1 MQNQLQLS
9 VTSLGDRLDS
19 TLCGLFVIPY
29 HKTFTEKK
37 FCPTTAYKTT
47 LPGGCSSCLSL
58 QACHNGVA
66 FLRIISI
73 IKLIFFSWQQNVSF
87 YTLLSY
93 TLCMLVLFLCI
104 TYYLGNLYLNQGNLN
119 VVGNLA
125 KSLDKY
131 VGCNFCLKQYKNQE
145 ITYNNSVRQLCTSS
159 FRKQI

>member
-1 MQNQLQLS
+1 MQNQLQLLS

-73 IKLIFFSWQQNVSF
+73 IKLIFFFMTAKCKFLHTIIIHIMHAGSISVHHV
-87 YTLLSY
+87 LLRQS
-93 TLCMLVLFLCI
+93 LF
-104 TYYLGNLYLNQGNLN
+104 
-119 VVGNLA
+119 
-125 KSLDKY
+125 KS
-131 VGCNFCLKQYKNQE
+131 
-145 ITYNNSVRQLCTSS
+145 RQLKCCWKPSKII
-159 FRKQI
+159 R